1 MKNLLNGNFA
11 AKVLAV
17 VAACLLWLF
26 VMNEQNPQAEM
37 TYTIPLEQ
45 RNVAGNLLVFNAPET
60 VRVRV
65 RGPRTVLSSVLGKD
79 LKAYVDLTG
88 LGEGRYA
95 VKVKT
100 QAPLPVEVVE
110 VDPEQIM
117 LRTDTYLERTFP
129 VELQFIG
136 DPTADV
142 TVGKTLIVPNQIKIS
157 GPSSNVATVM
167 KVVARVNL
175 QNRELEFTEATR
187 LIPLGPDG
195 QEVENIT
202 VQPEKATV
210 TAQLFKQLARA
221 NLPVKPLTVGL
232 LAPGYQVTGITT
244 TPEKVELTAVP
255 DVLAKMNQVN
265 TEPVSLEEMIAG
277 DNEREVRLQLPTGVT
292 SPVATVKV
300 KIQVRKINQ
309 P

>member
-45 RNVAGNLLVFNAPET
+45 RNVAGNLLVFNAPES

-65 RGPRTVLSSVLGKD
+65 RGPRTLLSNVLGKD

-100 QAPLPVEVVE
+100 QAPLPMEVVE
-110 VDPEQIM
+110 VEPEQIM
-117 LRTDTYLERTFP
+117 LRTDTNLERTFP

-136 DPTADV
+136 DPTAEV

-175 QNRELEFTEATR
+175 QNRELISPRER
-187 LIPLGPDG
+187 LII
-195 QEVENIT
+195 E
-202 VQPEKATV
+202 
-210 TAQLFKQLARA
+210 
-221 NLPVKPLTVGL
+221 
-232 LAPGYQVTGITT
+232 
-244 TPEKVELTAVP
+244 
-255 DVLAKMNQVN
+255 
-265 TEPVSLEEMIAG
+265 VSLRNQEENARTLFDLSPYRRDIMRA
-277 DNEREVRLQLPTGVT
+277 ELLKKHLT
-292 SPVATVKV
+292 SLAMG
-300 KIQVRKINQ
+300 
-309 P
+309 